1 MSVEKK
7 VPKCIAVTSTCNEA
21 ATDAIWTWSHLGCKS
36 HVEHVLDTENSKFS
50 WQGTVF
56 NFTLEVRGD
65 LCWQLHLIHW
75 WEEVGKM
82 SKATFKYF
90 FYNYNFYYLMFFCCY
105 YYFCYSVIHPLV
117 LNLIDTGM
125 EATRWETWLKNA
137 AAPNKSKGHDAMT
150 KQINSKTNREIE
162 NWDWRRGRKVKGQL
176 GEEKRVRRLRRWTR
190 GEVGSGRA
198 EMDGKKQWVGRW
210 LSPWLPP
217 TLSTSLNLFPNNQLH
232 KTWHL
237 SAHRTTSCHP
247 HWYFRRVHIW
257 VGVLISGWMA
267 LIAELCLNGGNLRT
281 KAEVGPHNQQPH
293 MQQKS
298 NKNTNR
304 KQYLS

>member
-1 MSVEKK
+1 
-7 VPKCIAVTSTCNEA
+7 
-21 ATDAIWTWSHLGCKS
+21 
-36 HVEHVLDTENSKFS
+36 
-50 WQGTVF
+50 
-56 NFTLEVRGD
+56 
-65 LCWQLHLIHW
+65 
-75 WEEVGKM
+75 
-82 SKATFKYF
+82 
-90 FYNYNFYYLMFFCCY
+90 MFFCYY

-298 NKNTNR
+298 NNNTNR